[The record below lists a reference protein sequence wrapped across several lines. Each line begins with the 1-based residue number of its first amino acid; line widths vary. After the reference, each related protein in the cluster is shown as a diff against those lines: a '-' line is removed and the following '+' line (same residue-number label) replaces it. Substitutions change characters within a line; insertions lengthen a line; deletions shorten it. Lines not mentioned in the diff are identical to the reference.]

1 MESNLKKIKNEIEDL
16 LDKGMCI
23 LNIMEVKKLKSETE
37 KTYEELYSEQP
48 KEDRDIFINFVN
60 NFKIVSEYE
69 TWYSKS
75 LKVIQLIQ
83 PDRINDFKLLY
94 KNEKRKK
101 VDYETYTLSDYLIN
115 LTNVLRSYCPES
127 AIPKFQVQL
136 GILRSAYDLFDSS
149 VANIQDLLAAD
160 LFDSEL
166 DSASELLKKKFY
178 RASGVIAGVVL
189 EKHLKSVCMKHGI
202 KITKKNINLSEL
214 NELLYNNK
222 TYELET
228 SREIQ
233 LYTDLRNLCSH
244 DKKRE
249 PSAEDIQKLIS
260 GVNSVIKSIF

>member
-1 MESNLKKIKNEIEDL
+1 MESNLKKIKKDIEV
-16 LDKGMCI
+16 I
-23 LNIMEVKKLKSETE
+23 LNDGDFILRFMNLDAYSSETK
-37 KTYEELYSEQP
+37 KTYEEIY
-48 KEDRDIFINFVN
+48 KELPEKEEERKLCIDWAN

-94 KNEKRKK
+94 KNEKRKEL
-101 VDYETYTLSDYLIN
+101 DYGTYTLSDYLIRLGN
-115 LTNVLRSYCPES
+115 KHCGPKN
-127 AIPKFQVQL
+127 AIRKFEVQL
-136 GILRSAYDLFDSS
+136 GILRSTYDLFDSS

-189 EKHLKSVCMKHGI
+189 EKHLKSVCMKYGI

-214 NELLYNNK
+214 NELLYK
-222 TYELET
+222 KIYELET
-228 SREIQ
+228 FTEIQ
-233 LYTDLRNLCSH
+233 LYTGLRNLCSH
-244 DKKRE
+244 NKDRE
-249 PSAEDIQKLIS
+249 PNAEDVQKLIS